1 MDGDRIE
8 KVKSLSSHGAFR
20 DFAFALL
27 FLLFGGGVTCFALF
41 GTYFRAASIPNWGWM
56 AIALISVCAMNVSL
70 LMWLAYC
77 FTVRRVANA

>member
-1 MDGDRIE
+1 MDGDNIERI
-8 KVKSLSSHGAFR
+8 KSLSSHGAFR

-41 GTYFRAASIPNWGWM
+41 GTYFRAASIPNWGWI
-56 AIALISVCAMNVSL
+56 ALALISICAMNVSL

-77 FTVRRVANA
+77 FTKRGQSS